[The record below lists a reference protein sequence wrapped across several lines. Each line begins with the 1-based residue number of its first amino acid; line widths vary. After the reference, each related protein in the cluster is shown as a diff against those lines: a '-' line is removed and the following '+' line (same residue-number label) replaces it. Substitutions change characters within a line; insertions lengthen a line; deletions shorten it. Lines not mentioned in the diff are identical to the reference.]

1 MNRVF
6 FVMALLWI
14 VWPLVLHTLPTL
26 PSIQAN
32 NEEML
37 PHIPPMASDTDIIQ
51 IDETEI
57 LPQTAKSHEETKIR
71 HQKKTDNPTN
81 SLAPQKGGYKTK
93 EEIHKPP
100 TFDHPCNLTRTSIK
114 ISFPALKHELF
125 VNFLGYK
132 EPNLVYL
139 WRCKGTCGEAT
150 SPIACSPT
158 RTSEK
163 KVNMMFKVKVKYE
176 YFKEIHGYI
185 FPLNQGLSV
194 YPTFLVS

>member
-1 MNRVF
+1 
-6 FVMALLWI
+6 MALFWI
-14 VWPLVLHTLPTL
+14 VWPLVLQTLL
-26 PSIQAN
+26 PLMTIHA
-32 NEEML
+32 NEELLVL
-37 PHIPPMASDTDIIQ
+37 PVPSLPPISSDVDIIQ

-57 LPQTAKSHEETKIR
+57 APQTAKSHEETKIR
-71 HQKKTDNPTN
+71 HQKKAEKPTKGVV
-81 SLAPQKGGYKTK
+81 QKGGYKTK

-163 KVNMMFKVKVKYE
+163 RVNMMFKVKVSYARS
-176 YFKEIHGYI
+176 
-185 FPLNQGLSV
+185 P
-194 YPTFLVS
+194 

>member
-1 MNRVF
+1 MTIEANEE
-6 FVMALLWI
+6 I
-14 VWPLVLHTLPTL
+14 LVLPL
-26 PSIQAN
+26 PS
-32 NEEML
+32 L
-37 PHIPPMASDTDIIQ
+37 PPISSDADIIQ

-57 LPQTAKSHEETKIR
+57 VPQPAKSHEETKRR
-71 HQKKTDNPTN
+71 HQKKTEKPTQV
-81 SLAPQKGGYKTK
+81 QKGGYKTR

-100 TFDHPCNLTRTSIK
+100 TFDHPCNLTRTTVR
-114 ISFPALKHELF
+114 ISYPKLKHELF

-163 KVNMMFKVKVKYE
+163 RVNMMFKVKVC
-176 YFKEIHGYI
+176 I
-185 FPLNQGLSV
+185 FRSRNSNLISG
-194 YPTFLVS
+194 

>member
-1 MNRVF
+1 MVVF
-6 FVMALLWI
+6 GHQEEKLAILAILTTI
-14 VWPLVLHTLPTL
+14 ATTQQPNIDLPGQVL
-26 PSIQAN
+26 I
-32 NEEML
+32 
-37 PHIPPMASDTDIIQ
+37 
-51 IDETEI
+51 IDESEI
-57 LPQTAKSHEETKIR
+57 LAGMKPDEIEEEGEGR
-71 HQKKTDNPTN
+71 HKKKKKV
-81 SLAPQKGGYKTK
+81 QKGGYKTK

-100 TFDHPCNLTRTSIK
+100 TFDHPCNLTRTTVR
-114 ISFPALKHELF
+114 ISYPKLKHELF

-176 YFKEIHGYI
+176 YFTEIHGYI